1 MQLRFVDYCPLYFT
15 ELREQPVPSHRE
27 GKFVL
32 LRNAATRYAVF
43 SPRQLSTYHA
53 NIVERFLWGQ
63 GIPGRYNA
71 KHDVFTFDAP
81 DWHVEGGAH
90 WERDDDKGVL
100 RLYGGSRAYGG
111 LDLAPLAAA
120 LRDIPDLRD
129 VKIFVEGRA

>member
-1 MQLRFVDYCPLYFT
+1 MEFRFVDYCPLYFT

-27 GKFVL
+27 GKFVV
-32 LRNAATRYAVF
+32 LRNAVARYAVF

-71 KHDVFTFDAP
+71 KRDVFTFDAP
-81 DWHVEGGAH
+81 DWQVEGGAH

-100 RLYGGSRAYGG
+100 RLHGGSHAYGG
-111 LDLAPLAAA
+111 LDLAPLAAE
-120 LRDIPDLRD
+120 LRETPDLRD
-129 VKIFVEGRA
+129 VKIVVDGQV

>member
-53 NIVERFLWGQ
+53 NIVERFLWGR
-63 GIPGRYNA
+63 GISGQYNA

-111 LDLAPLAAA
+111 LDLTPLAAE

-129 VKIFVEGRA
+129 VKIVVAGRA

>member
-32 LRNAATRYAVF
+32 LRSATTSYAVF

-71 KHDVFTFDAP
+71 KHDVFTF
-81 DWHVEGGAH
+81 
-90 WERDDDKGVL
+90 R
-100 RLYGGSRAYGG
+100 RARV
-111 LDLAPLAAA
+111 AC
-120 LRDIPDLRD
+120 
-129 VKIFVEGRA
+129 